1 MIRKGFCMKGMC
13 LSCRSSELDSFYK
26 EMMVVHQEEC
36 ILSQSGNSHKPQI
49 LEPRQKG
56 SKLIYENQVRKDKFN
71 NETLC

>member
-36 ILSQSGNSHKPQI
+36 ILSQSGI
-49 LEPRQKG
+49 LINLK
-56 SKLIYENQVRKDKFN
+56 S
-71 NETLC
+71 